1 MCTVRDAADGNL
13 VRCKI
18 HMQLLLCRGCISRE
32 KHFGVSSFKTM
43 LMWNSTRKL
52 VEDGMKLI
60 TLHNIELYTHN
71 RCSHYI
77 KLQHVHFISLLCMIN
92 SIWRWNLNRFH
103 YSSRVFNSRKR
114 ALNDRLLLLVDRV
127 SNVLLIFVLHVI
139 DPDFPMLL
147 LEMITLYLVKKN
159 ERRR

>member
-1 MCTVRDAADGNL
+1 MCNYFFVEVAFRGKNL
-13 VRCKI
+13 RFF
-18 HMQLLLCRGCISRE
+18 LSL
-32 KHFGVSSFKTM
+32 KTM
-43 LMWNSTRKL
+43 LMWNSSRKL
-52 VEDGMKLI
+52 VEDDMKLI

-77 KLQHVHFISLLCMIN
+77 KSQLFHFISLLCTIN

-103 YSSRVFNSRKR
+103 FSSWIFDSRKR